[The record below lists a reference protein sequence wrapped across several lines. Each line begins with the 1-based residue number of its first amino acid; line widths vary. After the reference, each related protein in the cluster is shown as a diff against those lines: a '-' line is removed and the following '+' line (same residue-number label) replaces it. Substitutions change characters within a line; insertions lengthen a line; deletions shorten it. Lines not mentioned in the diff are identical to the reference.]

1 MFVFREFKP
10 IADMWQ
16 IGLETAAAQYD
27 LNTAFVRGCM
37 LLACGFRI
45 D

>member
-1 MFVFREFKP
+1 MLILREFKP

-27 LNTAFVRGCM
+27 LNAAFVRDCV
-37 LLACGFRI
+37 LLACGFRLK
-45 D
+45 